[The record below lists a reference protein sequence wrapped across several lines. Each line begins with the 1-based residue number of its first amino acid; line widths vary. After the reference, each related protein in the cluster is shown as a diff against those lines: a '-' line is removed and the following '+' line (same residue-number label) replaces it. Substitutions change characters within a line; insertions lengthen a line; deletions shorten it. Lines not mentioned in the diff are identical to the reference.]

1 MSGFIYYY
9 AEYRYAKCRY
19 AECRGAENVFDTDA
33 WGYFAAGE
41 RFIASVLADRELKKV
56 INNS

>member
-1 MSGFIYYY
+1 MSRFINY
-9 AEYRYAKCRY
+9 AECYYSECRY
-19 AECRGAENVFDTDA
+19 AECRYAECQGTDA
-33 WGYFAAGE
+33 RGYFAAGE